1 MEEDNV
7 NKGNK
12 VIFTRFTEGSED
24 GDSVQATPGEWPA
37 DHLPSLLPPA
47 AAVLCHHLLQAHLL
61 WGGGHRQPVHTAGH
75 HHAVCQV
82 RKYDNRKSIKSIV
95 KLFSVMGKLPATS
108 YVRMVDIWLIFG
120 QLYPFIQGQNVS
132 TRKLNVSADAKLFLS
147 QVVLL
152 TIIEMHVFEEYTN
165 SHGFRR
171 FAPESNKKTEEDT
184 LVWHLTVVLAHLLL
198 LFQNQQTKIG
208 KWILPE
214 IPSVHKIAKTCG
226 MYGM

>member
-1 MEEDNV
+1 
-7 NKGNK
+7 
-12 VIFTRFTEGSED
+12 
-24 GDSVQATPGEWPA
+24 
-37 DHLPSLLPPA
+37 
-47 AAVLCHHLLQAHLL
+47 
-61 WGGGHRQPVHTAGH
+61 
-75 HHAVCQV
+75 
-82 RKYDNRKSIKSIV
+82 
-95 KLFSVMGKLPATS
+95 MGKLPATS

-120 QLYPFIQGQNVS
+120 QLYPFIQGRNVS
-132 TRKLNVSADAKLFLS
+132 IRKLNVSADAKLFLS

-184 LVWHLTVVLAHLLL
+184 LVWHLTVVLVLTHLLL

-226 MYGM
+226 MYCMACTVHSKSSGNTFKIKSYFPQKAWLFLALLSSSPWPTGVRLSLAILTFLITSWNKKDCTLDTCLHKIHEKINSVYSCALCNI